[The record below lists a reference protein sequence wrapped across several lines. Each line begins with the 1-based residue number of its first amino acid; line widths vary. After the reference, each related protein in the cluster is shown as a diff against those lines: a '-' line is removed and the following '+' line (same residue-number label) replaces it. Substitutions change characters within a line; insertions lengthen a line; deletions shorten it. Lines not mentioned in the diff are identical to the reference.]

1 MKKRIH
7 YLVLTLVILIL
18 EVIIAVYV
26 KDKLIRPYVGDIL
39 AIIFV
44 YFGIKTLYPSLKQAN
59 ILAFLIGCIIE
70 ISQGFQI
77 LKYLGLQD
85 NKWLSIILGST
96 FDWSDLFCY
105 FIGFIIIF
113 ILNSSVVGKSSHKF
127 PSER

>member
-59 ILAFLIGCIIE
+59 LLAFLIGCIIE

-77 LKYLGLQD
+77 LRHLGLQD

-113 ILNSSVVGKSSHKF
+113 IFEKKILSV
-127 PSER
+127 

>member
-1 MKKRIH
+1 MKKRIP

-105 FIGFIIIF
+105 FIGFIIQIF
-113 ILNSSVVGKSSHKF
+113 SPKDNNVQT
-127 PSER
+127 E